1 MLQRMYSTARTI
13 VLSRERSLTIQY
25 SCREKRD
32 VNFSKWLIAGI
43 STESAIWS
51 TVNSMF
57 ARSGT
62 DYEIRNQWF
71 VAVLEV
77 MITD

>member
-1 MLQRMYSTARTI
+1 MLQRMYSTTRTT

-25 SCREKRD
+25 TCREKMD
-32 VNFSKWLIAGI
+32 VNFSKWLIVGI

-51 TVNSMF
+51 TINSMF
-57 ARSGT
+57 ARLGT

>member
-1 MLQRMYSTARTI
+1 MRQRMYSTTRTTL
-13 VLSRERSLTIQY
+13 LSRERSLTIQY

-32 VNFSKWLIAGI
+32 VIFSKWLIAGI

-51 TVNSMF
+51 TMNSMF
-57 ARSGT
+57 ARLGT

>member
-1 MLQRMYSTARTI
+1 MLQRMYSTTRTTL
-13 VLSRERSLTIQY
+13 LSRERSLTIQY

-32 VNFSKWLIAGI
+32 AIFSKWLIAGN

-51 TVNSMF
+51 TMNSMF
-57 ARSGT
+57 ARLGT

-71 VAVLEV
+71 IAILGV